1 MAERVHPLKLASL
14 LLQYPSADLREAADA
29 ARELEIAPTRGRQA
43 ERLHEFCGWYAARPL
58 AELQRLYVDAF
69 DFTKQCSLHLSY
81 HVHGDRRQRGV
92 ALVALKDRYRAAGF
106 EPPGTELPDYL
117 PLMLEFAALVEP
129 VSGAELLEQ
138 HRVAIELVRAGLQPR
153 REPVRAAARGG
164 LRRPRAAE
172 LAEARPDSPARRRGA
187 ADRGG
192 RARAVRA
199 PRGDAGRRARGGP
212 PDGRWVGGDVTRG
225 AVLLYVVLPYAALAV
240 FVVGHWW
247 RYRRDQYGWGARST
261 QLLESRVLKYASNVF
276 HLGVLAAIG
285 GHACGTRMPSTW
297 PPIAA
302 STPRWKMMLA

>member
-117 PLMLEFAALVEP
+117 PLMLEFAALAEP

-138 HRVAIELVRAGLQPR
+138 HRVAIELVRAGLQRDGSPFAPLLEVVCAGLGRLSSQKLARIR
-153 REPVRAAARGG
+153 R
-164 LRRPRAAE
+164 LAAE
-172 LAEARPDSPARRRGA
+172 GPPTEEVGLEPF
-187 ADRGG
+187 
-192 RARAVRA
+192 A
-199 PRGDAGRRARGGP
+199 PPEVMPVDGPGAGRP
-212 PDGRWVGGDVTRG
+212 MVGGWEPT
-225 AVLLYVVLPYAALAV
+225 
-240 FVVGHWW
+240 
-247 RYRRDQYGWGARST
+247 
-261 QLLESRVLKYASNVF
+261 
-276 HLGVLAAIG
+276 
-285 GHACGTRMPSTW
+285 
-297 PPIAA
+297 
-302 STPRWKMMLA
+302 